1 MTDVAVGGFEA
12 WHKVCPPPRHGPD
25 NPKLLTPTSVFLFE
39 DVVSHVR
46 TGICWAG
53 WQWCDS
59 PHLLAGVLL
68 HVTFPD
74 IASWLFDESSFDEA
88 KRLPLRATVEAA
100 PGANQDDRDFFL
112 EVAKDL
118 EALEAGAEPVDF
130 AVISAIC
137 DRFTA
142 RFNKTPSWDFTLEAY
157 PSTVAAGA
165 ALFERREGL
174 IGPAGG
180 EDFTEGQWLDLCADA
195 GTDPAASGVV
205 TTVFDDAFV
214 H

>member
-1 MTDVAVGGFEA
+1 MTDVALSGFEA
-12 WHKVCPPPRHGPD
+12 WNKVCPPPSHTPE

-46 TGICWAG
+46 TGIHWAG
-53 WQWCDS
+53 WQWCDTA
-59 PHLLAGVLL
+59 HLLAGVLL

-74 IASWLFDESSFDEA
+74 IVSWLFDESSVGDA
-88 KRLPLRATVEAA
+88 KRLPLRAVVEAA

-112 EVAKDL
+112 EIANEL
-118 EALEAGAEPVDF
+118 EELEGGPDPVDF
-130 AVISAIC
+130 VTISAVC

-142 RFNKTPSWDFTLEAY
+142 RSNETPNWDFTLEAY

-165 ALFERREGL
+165 ALSERQEGF
-174 IGPAGG
+174 IGPAG
-180 EDFTEGQWLDLCADA
+180 EDFTEGQWLDLCATA
-195 GTDPAASGVV
+195 GTDPAVSGVV
-205 TTVFDDAFV
+205 TTIFEGALV